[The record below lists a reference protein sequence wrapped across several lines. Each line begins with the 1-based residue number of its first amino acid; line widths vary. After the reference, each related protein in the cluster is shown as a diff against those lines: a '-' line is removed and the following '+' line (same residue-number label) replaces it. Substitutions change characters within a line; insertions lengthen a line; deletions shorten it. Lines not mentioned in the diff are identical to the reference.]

1 MEQLIVLINL
11 ENLNAAFTEQK
22 ISLDEQLL
30 ALNQD
35 RDYERIRRKD
45 SIMLV
50 QSVCSF
56 VWDIRKLFFF
66 EGKGKTDYWIAPAE
80 LEPEVPKKV
89 DLTRLKKKQL
99 KYENETLRNSYVIK
113 P

>member
-1 MEQLIVLINL
+1 
-11 ENLNAAFTEQK
+11 
-22 ISLDEQLL
+22 
-30 ALNQD
+30 
-35 RDYERIRRKD
+35 
-45 SIMLV
+45 MLV

-56 VWDIRKLFFF
+56 VLGYTQVIFF

-80 LEPEVPKKV
+80 LEPEVSKKV

-99 KYENETLRNSYVIK
+99 KDENETLRNSYVIK